1 MQNERRMNR
10 SNVPGIALTLAL
22 AAAARRSGA
31 RAAVLAD
38 EQGLLVAGAGAGFNL
53 DHVAAFAPL
62 APERRGNFSDVM
74 RGETFTS
81 APIRVNGTRLFFAAV
96 GGPLGD
102 IGRLEAA
109 ADRILS

>member
-1 MQNERRMNR
+1 MQNDRRMNR
-10 SNVPGIALTLAL
+10 SNVPGTALSLAL
-22 AAAARRSGA
+22 EAAARRSGA

-38 EQGLLVAGAGAGFNL
+38 EQGLLIAGAGAGYNL

-62 APERRGNFSDVM
+62 TEERRFSAAEVTH
-74 RGETFTS
+74 GETLCA

-102 IGRLEAA
+102 IARLEAA

>member
-1 MQNERRMNR
+1 MQNDRRQNR
-10 SNVPGIALTLAL
+10 SNVPGIALHLAL

-31 RAAVLAD
+31 RAAVIAD
-38 EQGLLVAGAGAGFNL
+38 EQGLLVAGAGAGLNL

-62 APERRGNFSDVM
+62 SPDRRGRFDDVTQ
-74 RGETFTS
+74 GESFTA

-102 IGRLEAA
+102 IARLEAA